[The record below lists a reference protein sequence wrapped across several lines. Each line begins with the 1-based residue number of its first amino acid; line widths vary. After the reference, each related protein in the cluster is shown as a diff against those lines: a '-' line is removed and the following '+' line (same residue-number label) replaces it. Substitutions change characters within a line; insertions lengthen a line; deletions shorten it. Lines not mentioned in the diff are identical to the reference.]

1 MVTELI
7 GKYVWLLQKV
17 AGASPEGLSFREI
30 SSMWESRFGEAY
42 SRRTFCN
49 HREAVAEVFG
59 IEILCRR
66 SDNNYYIAESSLEQF
81 DSDSSI
87 RWLLNTFTV
96 GNLLSEGRVELRGR
110 IAVEDIP
117 SGYRHLTDIMKAM
130 LSRKVL
136 LITYRKYDSDTPET
150 IHVQPWAV
158 KEFASRWYV
167 TGFTAERGA
176 SRIYGLDRI
185 TELKVTEDSFSMPQ
199 DYNVEDVFAASY
211 GPYLTGGEPVLIR
224 FRATPTEA
232 RYLTD
237 LPIHPSQT
245 LEEVTPEGSIFS
257 LYLVPNVNLVME
269 FCRHGDR
276 LEVLSPA
283 SLRAEVR
290 DALSRSLKQYE

>member
-17 AGASPEGLSFREI
+17 AGASPTGLSFREI
-30 SSMWESRFGEAY
+30 SSMWESRFGEEY

-49 HREAVAEVFG
+49 HREAIAEVFG

-66 SDNNYYIAESSLEQF
+66 SDNNYYIPVPSLEQL
-81 DSDSSI
+81 DSDAST

-96 GNLLSEGRVELRGR
+96 GNLLSEGREQLRGR

-130 LSRKVL
+130 LAKKVL
-136 LITYRKYDSDTPET
+136 LITYRKYDSDKPET

-167 TGFTAERGA
+167 TGFAAERGA
-176 SRIYGLDRI
+176 CRIYGLDRI
-185 TELKVTEDSFSMPQ
+185 EELTITEESFTMPQ
-199 DYNVEDVFAASY
+199 DYDVEDTFAASY

-232 RYLTD
+232 RYVTD
-237 LPIHPSQT
+237 LPLHPSQT
-245 LEEVTPEGSIFS
+245 LEEVTPDGSIFS

-269 FCRHGDR
+269 LCRHGDR

-283 SLRAEVR
+283 SLREEVR
-290 DALSRSLKQYE
+290 DALARSLKQYQ